1 MRDKVTIA
9 IIGAGSVVFSKGTI
23 GDILLSEVLTRYPL
37 ELRLMDIVPE
47 RLAGVVQFATAN
59 AAMLHRHVTATATT
73 DLLVAVDGADFVVT
87 AFEVDRYQR
96 WAQDFHIPRKYGFAQ
111 IYGENGGPGGMFH
124 ALRNMGP
131 LLEVAHAMEA
141 LCPQAW
147 LINYS
152 NPEAKLVQTVATLTK
167 VKVAG
172 MCHGVFMGREQ
183 VSALLE
189 LPEEQIE
196 TAACGLNHFAWF
208 QAIRHKGTGEDLYPL
223 LREKERQ
230 AHWLARRDELALS
243 RILFRTFGLWPYPGT
258 NHSGEYLR
266 WAGAFMASEGMQYFY
281 DPAETGAAGVLA
293 CLLSSGRAG
302 SDEQSADACAAQ
314 PAFVYD
320 LAGRPT
326 ETPLYGAEDVTQVY
340 PTWESVTD
348 GGTLQSSGEE
358 GVRIM
363 EGIIGGTPL
372 AITTVNMANHGCIP
386 GLPDAMVVEA
396 PAVADGAGLHLQQ
409 MAPLPTGIT
418 AMLALQGQ
426 INALLI
432 EAYVERSRRKLL
444 QALLIDPTVASYN
457 GAVAIIDE
465 MCEVQ
470 KGILPAM
477 AW

>member
-1 MRDKVTIA
+1 MRDKVAIA

-23 GDILLSEVLTRYPL
+23 GDILLSEVLARYPL
-37 ELRLMDIVPE
+37 DLRLMDIVPE
-47 RLAGVVQFATAN
+47 RLAGVELFATAN
-59 AAMLHRHVTATATT
+59 AAKLYRRLAVTVTT
-73 DLLVAVDGADFVVT
+73 DLRAAIAGADFVVT
-87 AFEVDRYQR
+87 ALEVDRYQR

-131 LLEVAHAMEA
+131 LLEVAHAMEE
-141 LCPQAW
+141 LCPGAW

-152 NPEAKLVQTVATLTK
+152 NPEAKLVQAVAALTK
-167 VKVAG
+167 VKVVG

-183 VSALLE
+183 VSALLK

-208 QAIRHKGTGEDLYPL
+208 QSIRHKETGEDLYPL

-230 AHWLARRDELALS
+230 AHWLARWDELALS

-266 WAGAFMASEGMQYFY
+266 WASPFMATKGMQYFY
-281 DPAETGAAGVLA
+281 DPAETAAG
-293 CLLSSGRAG
+293 AG
-302 SDEQSADACAAQ
+302 TQQ
-314 PAFVYD
+314 VTPAFVYD

-326 ETPLYGAEDVTQVY
+326 ETPLYGAEGVTQVY

-348 GGTLQSSGEE
+348 GEALRSSGEE
-358 GVRIM
+358 GVLIM
-363 EGIIGGTPL
+363 EGIIGGSPL
-372 AITTVNMANHGCIP
+372 AIATVNMANHGCIP

-396 PAVADGAGLHLQQ
+396 PAVADGEGLHLQQ

-426 INALLI
+426 INGLLI

-444 QALLIDPTVASYN
+444 QALLIDPTVGSYN
-457 GAVAIIDE
+457 GAVALIDE

-470 KGILPAM
+470 KGILPVM

>member
-1 MRDKVTIA
+1 MRGKVTIA

-23 GDILLSEVLTRYPL
+23 GDILLNETLTHYPID
-37 ELRLMDIVPE
+37 LRLMDIVPE

-59 AAMLHRHVTATATT
+59 AAALHRQVTASATT
-73 DLLVAVDGADFVVT
+73 DLRAAVDGADFVVT

-131 LLEVAHAMEA
+131 LLEVAHAMEE

-152 NPEAKLVQTVATLTK
+152 NPEAKLVQAVATLTK

-208 QAIRHKGTGEDLYPL
+208 QTIRHKGTGEDLYPL

-230 AHWLARRDELALS
+230 AHWLARWDELALS

-266 WAGAFMASEGMQYFY
+266 WASPFMATEGMQYFY
-281 DPAETGAAGVLA
+281 DPADLGTQARTPA
-293 CLLSSGRAG
+293 R
-302 SDEQSADACAAQ
+302 Q

-326 ETPLYGAEDVTQVY
+326 ETPLYGAESVTQVY

-348 GGTLQSSGEE
+348 GEALRSSGEE

-372 AITTVNMANHGCIP
+372 AIATVNMANHGCIP

-409 MAPLPTGIT
+409 MVPLPTGIT

-432 EAYVERSRRKLL
+432 EAYVERSKRKLL
-444 QALLIDPTVASYN
+444 QALLIDPTVGNYN
-457 GAVAIIDE
+457 GAVALIDE
-465 MCEVQ
+465 MYEVQ
-470 KGILPAM
+470 EGILPAM

>member
-1 MRDKVTIA
+1 MRDRVTIA

-23 GDILLSEVLTRYPL
+23 GDILLNETLTHYPID
-37 ELRLMDIVPE
+37 LRLMDIVPA
-47 RLAGVVQFATAN
+47 RLAGVVQFATTN
-59 AAMLHRHVTATATT
+59 AAALHRQLTATATT
-73 DLLVAVDGADFVVT
+73 NLRVAVDGADFVVT

-131 LLEVAHAMEA
+131 LLEVAHAMEE

-152 NPEAKLVQTVATLTK
+152 NPEAKLVQAVAALTK
-167 VKVAG
+167 VNVAG

-189 LPEEQIE
+189 LPEDQIE

-208 QAIRHKGTGEDLYPL
+208 QAIRNKETGEDLYPL

-230 AHWLARRDELALS
+230 AHWLARWDELALS

-281 DPAETGAAGVLA
+281 DPAETGAQA
-293 CLLSSGRAG
+293 
-302 SDEQSADACAAQ
+302 SADGSSEPALPPERMQARTPARQ

-320 LAGRPT
+320 LAGHPT

-372 AITTVNMANHGCIP
+372 AIATVNMANHGCIP

-396 PAVADGAGLHLQQ
+396 PAVADGEGLHLQP

-418 AMLALQGQ
+418 AMLTLQGQ

-432 EAYVERSRRKLL
+432 EAYVERSKRKLL

-457 GAVAIIDE
+457 GAVALIDE

>member
-1 MRDKVTIA
+1 M
-9 IIGAGSVVFSKGTI
+9 
-23 GDILLSEVLTRYPL
+23 E
-37 ELRLMDIVPE
+37 
-47 RLAGVVQFATAN
+47 QFATGSAQKLGRQL
-59 AAMLHRHVTATATT
+59 AAAATT
-73 DLLVAVDGADFVVT
+73 DLRAAVDGADFVVT

-131 LLEVAHAMEA
+131 LLEVAHAMEE

-152 NPEAKLVQTVATLTK
+152 NPEAKLVQAVATLTK
-167 VKVAG
+167 IKVAG

-208 QAIRHKGTGEDLYPL
+208 QTIRHKETGEDLYPL
-223 LREKERQ
+223 LREKERR
-230 AHWLARRDELALS
+230 AHWLARWDELALS

-266 WAGAFMASEGMQYFY
+266 WAGPFMATEGMQYFY
-281 DPAETGAAGVLA
+281 DPADAGAHASGA
-293 CLLSSGRAG
+293 QASSPASSAPPRCRRGRLR
-302 SDEQSADACAAQ
+302 SSLPSSTTWPAA
-314 PAFVYD
+314 PPRRRSTAP
-320 LAGRPT
+320 RT
-326 ETPLYGAEDVTQVY
+326 SRRCI

-348 GGTLQSSGEE
+348 GEALRPSGEE

-372 AITTVNMANHGCIP
+372 AIATVNMANHGCIP
-386 GLPDAMVVEA
+386 GLPDDMVVEA
-396 PAVADGAGLHLQQ
+396 PAVADGEGLHLQQ

-432 EAYVERSRRKLL
+432 EAFVERSRRKLL
-444 QALLIDPTVASYN
+444 QALLIDPTVASYSN
-457 GAVAIIDE
+457 AVALIDE
-465 MCEVQ
+465 MCDGAGGDSAAVKVVAAKSSGNSE
-470 KGILPAM
+470 
-477 AW
+477 

>member
-1 MRDKVTIA
+1 
-9 IIGAGSVVFSKGTI
+9 
-23 GDILLSEVLTRYPL
+23 
-37 ELRLMDIVPE
+37 MDIMPD
-47 RLAGVVQFATAN
+47 RLAGVEQFATGSAQKLGRQLT
-59 AAMLHRHVTATATT
+59 AATTT
-73 DLLVAVDGADFVVT
+73 DLRAAVDGADFVVT
-87 AFEVDRYQR
+87 AFEVERYQR

-131 LLEVAHAMEA
+131 LLEVAHAIEE

-152 NPEAKLVQTVATLTK
+152 NPEAKLVQAAATLTK
-167 VKVAG
+167 IKVAG

-208 QAIRHKGTGEDLYPL
+208 QTIRHKETGEDLYPL
-223 LREKERQ
+223 LREKERR
-230 AHWLARRDELALS
+230 AHWLARWDELALS

-266 WAGAFMASEGMQYFY
+266 WAGPFMATEGMQYFY
-281 DPAETGAAGVLA
+281 DPAGAQA
-293 CLLSSGRAG
+293 SSPAF
-302 SDEQSADACAAQ
+302 SHAQEQARTPALQ
-314 PAFVYD
+314 GAFVYD

-326 ETPLYGAEDVTQVY
+326 ETPLYGAENVTQVY

-348 GGTLQSSGEE
+348 DESLRSSGEE

-363 EGIIGGTPL
+363 EGIVGDRPR
-372 AITTVNMANHGCIP
+372 AIATVNMVNHGCIP
-386 GLPDAMVVEA
+386 GLPDGMVVEA
-396 PAVADGAGLHLQQ
+396 PAVADGDGLHLQQ

-432 EAYVERSRRKLL
+432 EAYLERSKRKLL
-444 QALLIDPTVASYN
+444 QALLIDPTVAGYTN
-457 GAVAIIDE
+457 AVALIDE

-470 KGILPAM
+470 EELLPPL

>member
-23 GDILLSEVLTRYPL
+23 GDILLNDTLTRYPID
-37 ELRLMDIVPE
+37 LRLMDIVPE
-47 RLAGVVQFATAN
+47 RLAGVEQFATAS
-59 AAMLHRHVTATATT
+59 AAKLHRRLAATATT
-73 DLLVAVDGADFVVT
+73 DLRAAIDGADFVVT

-131 LLEVAHAMEA
+131 LLEVAHAMEE
-141 LCPQAW
+141 LCPDAW

-152 NPEAKLVQTVATLTK
+152 NPEAKLVQAVATLTK

-189 LPEEQIE
+189 LPAEQID

-208 QAIRHKGTGEDLYPL
+208 QTIRHKETGEDLYPL
-223 LREKERQ
+223 LREKERR
-230 AHWLARRDELALS
+230 AHWLARWDELALS
-243 RILFRTFGLWPYPGT
+243 RILLRTFGLWPYPGT

-266 WAGAFMASEGMQYFY
+266 WAGPFMATEGMQYFY
-281 DPAETGAAGVLA
+281 DPADTGPQASSPAAF
-293 CLLSSGRAG
+293 RA
-302 SDEQSADACAAQ
+302 EKQARTPAVQ
-314 PAFVYD
+314 PTFVYD

-326 ETPLYGAEDVTQVY
+326 ETPLYGAEDVKQVY

-348 GGTLQSSGEE
+348 GEALRPSGEE

-363 EGIIGGTPL
+363 AGIVGGAPL
-372 AITTVNMANHGCIP
+372 AIATVNMANHGCIP

-418 AMLALQGQ
+418 AMLTLQGQ

-444 QALLIDPTVASYN
+444 QALLIDPTAAGYN
-457 GAVAIIDE
+457 NAVALIDE

-470 KGILPAM
+470 KGILPKM
-477 AW
+477 TW

>member
-23 GDILLSEVLTRYPL
+23 GDILLSEVLTRYPID
-37 ELRLMDIVPE
+37 LRLMDIMPD
-47 RLAGVVQFATAN
+47 RLAGVEQFATGSAQKLGRQLT
-59 AAMLHRHVTATATT
+59 AAATT
-73 DLLVAVDGADFVVT
+73 DLRAAVDGADFVVT
-87 AFEVDRYQR
+87 AFEVERYQR

-131 LLEVAHAMEA
+131 LLEVAHAMEE

-152 NPEAKLVQTVATLTK
+152 NPEAKLVQAVATLTK
-167 VKVAG
+167 IKVAG

-208 QAIRHKGTGEDLYPL
+208 QTIRHKETGEDLYPL
-223 LREKERQ
+223 LREKERR
-230 AHWLARRDELALS
+230 AHWLARWDELALS

-266 WAGAFMASEGMQYFY
+266 WAGPFMATEGMQYFY
-281 DPAETGAAGVLA
+281 DPADVERWSAGVLA
-293 CLLSSGRAG
+293 CSF
-302 SDEQSADACAAQ
+302 DEQRMQAGRLRSR
-314 PAFVYD
+314 PPSSMTWP
-320 LAGRPT
+320 GRPT

-348 GGTLQSSGEE
+348 GEALRSSGEE

-363 EGIIGGTPL
+363 EGIVGDRPL
-372 AITTVNMANHGCIP
+372 AIATVNMANHGCIP
-386 GLPDAMVVEA
+386 GLPDGMVVEA

-432 EAYVERSRRKLL
+432 EAYLERSKRKLL
-444 QALLIDPTVASYN
+444 QALLIDPTVAGYSN
-457 GAVAIIDE
+457 AVALIDE
-465 MCEVQ
+465 MCEVH
-470 KGILPAM
+470 KELLPPL

>member
-1 MRDKVTIA
+1 M
-9 IIGAGSVVFSKGTI
+9 
-23 GDILLSEVLTRYPL
+23 
-37 ELRLMDIVPE
+37 
-47 RLAGVVQFATAN
+47 
-59 AAMLHRHVTATATT
+59 
-73 DLLVAVDGADFVVT
+73 VT

-131 LLEVAHAMEA
+131 LLEVAHAMEE

-152 NPEAKLVQTVATLTK
+152 NPEAKLVQAVATLTK

-208 QAIRHKGTGEDLYPL
+208 QTIRHKETGEDLYPL

-230 AHWLARRDELALS
+230 AHWLARWDELALS

-266 WAGAFMASEGMQYFY
+266 WAGPFMATEGMQYFY
-281 DPAETGAAGVLA
+281 DPAETGAQASSRRA
-293 CLLSSGRAG
+293 CSLRAEGRRRSRA
-302 SDEQSADACAAQ
+302 
-314 PAFVYD
+314 AFVYD

-348 GGTLQSSGEE
+348 GEDAALIGRGRGTHHGGHCRRHAAGDRHGQHGQSRLYSG
-358 GVRIM
+358 
-363 EGIIGGTPL
+363 
-372 AITTVNMANHGCIP
+372 
-386 GLPDAMVVEA
+386 
-396 PAVADGAGLHLQQ
+396 PAGRDGRRGAGGGRRRRGCTCSRWRRCPR
-409 MAPLPTGIT
+409 ASRPCWRCRG
-418 AMLALQGQ
+418 
-426 INALLI
+426 
-432 EAYVERSRRKLL
+432 RSTR
-444 QALLIDPTVASYN
+444 
-457 GAVAIIDE
+457 
-465 MCEVQ
+465 C
-470 KGILPAM
+470 
-477 AW
+477 

>member
-1 MRDKVTIA
+1 MRNKVTIA

-23 GDILLSEVLTRYPL
+23 GDILLSEVLTRCPI
-37 ELRLMDIVPE
+37 ELRLMDIAPA
-47 RLAGVVQFATAN
+47 RLAGVEQFATAN
-59 AAMLHRHVTATATT
+59 AAKLDRQLTATATT
-73 DLLVAVDGADFVVT
+73 DLRAAVAGADFVVT
-87 AFEVDRYQR
+87 AFEVNRYQH

-131 LLEVAHAMEA
+131 LLEVARAMEE

-152 NPEAKLVQTVATLTK
+152 NPEAKLVQAVATLTK

-208 QAIRHKGTGEDLYPL
+208 QQIRHKQTGEDLYPR
-223 LREKERQ
+223 LREQERR
-230 AHWLARRDELALS
+230 AHWLARWDELALS

-266 WAGAFMASEGMQYFY
+266 WAGPFMATEGMQYFY
-281 DPAETGAAGVLA
+281 DPAEPRAHLGAQAA
-293 CLLSSGRAG
+293 PAIA
-302 SDEQSADACAAQ
+302 SDSPAL
-314 PAFVYD
+314 PGAFVYD

-326 ETPLYGAEDVTQVY
+326 ETPLYGAEHVTQVY

-348 GGTLQSSGEE
+348 EASLRPSGEE

-363 EGIIGGTPL
+363 EGIIGGAPR
-372 AITTVNMANHGCIP
+372 AIATVNMANHGSIP

-396 PAVADGAGLHLQQ
+396 PAVADGGGLHLQQ
-409 MAPLPTGIT
+409 MAALPTGIT

-444 QALLIDPTVASYN
+444 QALLIDPTVASYSN
-457 GAVAIIDE
+457 AVALIDE

-470 KGILPAM
+470 QGILPAM

>member
-23 GDILLSEVLTRYPL
+23 GDILLSDVLTRYPID
-37 ELRLMDIVPE
+37 LRLMDIMPE
-47 RLAGVVQFATAN
+47 RLAGVEQFATGSAKKLGRQL
-59 AAMLHRHVTATATT
+59 AATATT
-73 DLLVAVDGADFVVT
+73 DLRAAVDGADFVVT

-131 LLEVAHAMEA
+131 LLEVAHAMEE

-152 NPEAKLVQTVATLTK
+152 NPEAKLVQAAATLTK
-167 VKVAG
+167 IKVAG

-208 QAIRHKGTGEDLYPL
+208 QTIRHKETGEDLYPL
-223 LREKERQ
+223 LREKERR
-230 AHWLARRDELALS
+230 AHWLARWDELALS

-266 WAGAFMASEGMQYFY
+266 WAGPFMATEGMQYFY
-281 DPAETGAAGVLA
+281 DPADQGAQASPGA
-293 CLLSSGRAG
+293 QAPSPASSP
-302 SDEQSADACAAQ
+302 SPEQARTPALQ

-348 GGTLQSSGEE
+348 GEALRSSGEE

-363 EGIIGGTPL
+363 EGIVGGAPL
-372 AITTVNMANHGCIP
+372 AIATVNMANHGCIP
-386 GLPDAMVVEA
+386 GLPDDMVVEA
-396 PAVADGAGLHLQQ
+396 PAVADGPGAPSAADGAAADRDYGHAG
-409 MAPLPTGIT
+409 AAGADKRT
-418 AMLALQGQ
+418 ADRGVCRA
-426 INALLI
+426 
-432 EAYVERSRRKLL
+432 VET
-444 QALLIDPTVASYN
+444 QAAAGPVN
-457 GAVAIIDE
+457 
-465 MCEVQ
+465 
-470 KGILPAM
+470 
-477 AW
+477 